1 MFSNV
6 VYDRLKW
13 LAQIGFPTFGALYFA
28 LAGIW
33 GLPDAEQVIGSVT
46 AIDAALGAVLSLSS
60 SRYMPP
66 TQGRILHDQTN
77 PDNPLSV
84 VEFNEKTREGLN
96 AQLAASKVM
105 TFRVDHAVPEPP
117 VNGPPP
123 AAA

>member
-1 MFSNV
+1 MFSNAM
-6 VYDRLKW
+6 YDRLKW
-13 LAQIGFPTFGALYFA
+13 LAQIGFPTLGTFYFA
-28 LAGIW
+28 LSGIW
-33 GLPDAEQVIGSVT
+33 GLPAAEQVVGSVIALDT
-46 AIDAALGAVLSLSS
+46 ALGAILSLSS
-60 SRYMPP
+60 SRYTPP
-66 TQGRILHDQTN
+66 VQGRILHDQTN